1 MLYKLGIT
9 NNNETIS
16 IQTKAIAIDPKIN
29 TAITVV
35 IPWSA
40 AQSKQPAIWTV
51 GHTQPHSIIKKIN
64 DVIA

>member
-35 IPWSA
+35 IP
-40 AQSKQPAIWTV
+40 
-51 GHTQPHSIIKKIN
+51 
-64 DVIA
+64 